1 MADRSKYFH
10 LRLTPDEHA
19 NLARMADS
27 LGVSMSEMVRILA
40 RADVT
45 RCSEGEDLGASG
57 GDALV
62 VLFVEQETVA
72 DLANKMRRFGI
83 SLNQATR
90 ALNDL
95 RCRKDMSANY
105 VAERLEPIAAG
116 VARVEDAMNELVAE
130 CRDFNSRL
138 DGRRIL
144 NL

>member
-1 MADRSKYFH
+1 MAERSKYFH

-45 RCSEGEDLGASG
+45 RCSEGEDRGASG
-57 GDALV
+57 GGVLV
-62 VLFVEQETVA
+62 VRFVEQETVA
-72 DLANKMRRFGI
+72 DLASKMRRFGNL
-83 SLNQATR
+83 LNQATR

-95 RCRKDMSANY
+95 RRRKDMSANY

-116 VARVEDAMNELVAE
+116 VDRVEDGMNELVAE

-138 DGRRIL
+138 DRCRIL